1 MGSCLKLKQSWKHSL
16 NPNFGAFFLTISL
29 HSLFFSHASHA
40 DLNGMSVFDTF
51 GKDKYIAAL
60 YLDAPTDKS
69 ESAMQQSDSAVMEFL
84 IVDRSISR
92 RGMARLWAE
101 SVSIN
106 ADDEQLEK
114 HASELAAMTNL
125 IKGRLVTGDKL
136 RIKNTIGGIALEL
149 NDVALGEIE
158 SQGLFD
164 LLLQTWI
171 GEVPPSTKFREQLL
185 AAGQINSDL
194 LSRFNALQPT
204 DGRVEQI
211 TSNWLAPV
219 EIENNEQ
226 LAITEESTQTVI
238 QSNPEPAVAAS
249 SPAEPTNTEIAQ
261 VAKQTVVEETSA
273 EETNVE
279 QAVIEETTPAP
290 EPAVE
295 LVAEQSQENVESQ
308 NNELAQAIPEQLA
321 AVEDS
326 TVNEEVSELF
336 SNNLEEEAE
345 TPPLQVALAPPQIP
359 ESTPSEESV
368 DVDNQLSVEELLEG
382 QKYYTRVKRKIYRSV
397 VYPNLALRA
406 GREGNVALDI
416 SLDASGQVV
425 DTVVSEKSQYRTFDR
440 EATRAVKRSAPFPPP
455 PEILLEDDLYQFKV
469 ILRFQ
474 VASD

>member
-1 MGSCLKLKQSWKHSL
+1 MLSMESCLKLKQSWKHSL
-16 NPNFGAFFLTISL
+16 NPNFGAFFLTIGL
-29 HSLFFSHASHA
+29 HSLFFSHSSHA

-60 YLDAPTDKS
+60 YLDAPTDSS

-136 RIKNTIGGIALEL
+136 RVKNTIEGIALEL

-219 EIENNEQ
+219 EIENSEQ
-226 LAITEESTQTVI
+226 LAITEASTQTVI
-238 QSNPEPAVAAS
+238 QSNPEPAVVAL
-249 SPAEPTNTEIAQ
+249 PPEPTNTEVAQ
-261 VAKQTVVEETSA
+261 FTEQTVVEET
-273 EETNVE
+273 NVG
-279 QAVIEETTPAP
+279 P

-295 LVAEQSQENVESQ
+295 LVVEQSQENVESQ
-308 NNELAQAIPEQLA
+308 NNDLAQAIPEQLA
-321 AVEDS
+321 EVED
-326 TVNEEVSELF
+326 TTANEEVSELF
-336 SNNLEEEAE
+336 SNSLEEE
-345 TPPLQVALAPPQIP
+345 TPPLQVALATPQIP
-359 ESTPSEESV
+359 ESIPSEESV

-416 SLDASGQVV
+416 SLDANGQVV

-440 EATRAVKRSAPFPPP
+440 EATRAVKRSGPFPPP

-469 ILRFQ
+469 ILRFR
-474 VASD
+474 VASE

>member
-1 MGSCLKLKQSWKHSL
+1 MLSMESCLKLKQSWKHSL
-16 NPNFGAFFLTISL
+16 NPNFGAFFLTIGL
-29 HSLFFSHASHA
+29 HSLFFSHSSHA

-60 YLDAPTDKS
+60 YLDAPTDSS

-136 RIKNTIGGIALEL
+136 RVKNTIEGIALEL

-219 EIENNEQ
+219 EIENSEQ
-226 LAITEESTQTVI
+226 LAITEASTQTVI
-238 QSNPEPAVAAS
+238 QSNPEPAVVAL
-249 SPAEPTNTEIAQ
+249 PPEPTVTEIAQ
-261 VAKQTVVEETSA
+261 AAEQTVVEET
-273 EETNVE
+273 
-279 QAVIEETTPAP
+279 TPEP

-295 LVAEQSQENVESQ
+295 LVGEENQENVESQ
-308 NNELAQAIPEQLA
+308 NNELAQVIPEQLA
-321 AVEDS
+321 EVEDS
-326 TVNEEVSELF
+326 TANEEVSEIF
-336 SNNLEEEAE
+336 SNSLEEKAE
-345 TPPLQVALAPPQIP
+345 TPPLQVALAPPQIR
-359 ESTPSEESV
+359 ESTPNQESA
-368 DVDNQLSVEELLEG
+368 DIDNQLSVEELLEG

-416 SLDASGQVV
+416 SLNANGQVV

>member
-29 HSLFFSHASHA
+29 HSLFFSHSSHA

-60 YLDAPTDKS
+60 YLDAPTDNS
-69 ESAMQQSDSAVMEFL
+69 ESAMQQSDSAAMEFL

-136 RIKNTIGGIALEL
+136 RIKNTIKGIALEL

-211 TSNWLAPV
+211 TSYWLAPV
-219 EIENNEQ
+219 AIENSEQ
-226 LAITEESTQTVI
+226 LAITEASTQTVI
-238 QSNPEPAVAAS
+238 QSDPEPAVVAL
-249 SPAEPTNTEIAQ
+249 PPEPTVTEIAQ
-261 VAKQTVVEETSA
+261 AAEQTVVEET
-273 EETNVE
+273 
-279 QAVIEETTPAP
+279 TPEP

-295 LVAEQSQENVESQ
+295 LVGEENQENVESQ
-308 NNELAQAIPEQLA
+308 NNELAQVVPEQLA
-321 AVEDS
+321 EVEDS
-326 TVNEEVSELF
+326 TANEEVSEIF
-336 SNNLEEEAE
+336 SNSLEEKAE
-345 TPPLQVALAPPQIP
+345 TPPLQVALAPPQIR
-359 ESTPSEESV
+359 ESTPNQESA
-368 DVDNQLSVEELLEG
+368 DIDNQLSVEELLEG

-416 SLDASGQVV
+416 SLNANGQVV